1 MNKAIA
7 KYRRQVIRSMHCS
20 KHTRD
25 KLLGKLD
32 ALLSS
37 FQEEEPDAD
46 AEKIIQSFGAPS
58 DFADSLCEGISKDER
73 RRWKWRQR
81 TIIGVSILL
90 CIGLIVSLSYLIT
103 MHFAESPVYII
114 QETYIHDNP
123 S

>member
-46 AEKIIQSFGAPS
+46 SEKIIQSFGAPS

-73 RRWKWRQR
+73 RRWKWRR
-81 TIIGVSILL
+81 RSIIGTCILL
-90 CIGLIVSLSYLIT
+90 GIGLIISLSYSIA
-103 MHFAESPVYII
+103 MHSAKAPVHVT
-114 QETYIHDNP
+114 QETYIFDIQ